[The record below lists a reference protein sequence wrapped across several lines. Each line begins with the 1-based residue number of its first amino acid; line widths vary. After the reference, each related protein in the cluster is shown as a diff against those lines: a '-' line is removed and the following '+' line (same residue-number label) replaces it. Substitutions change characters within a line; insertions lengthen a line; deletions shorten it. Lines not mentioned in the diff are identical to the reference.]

1 MSVESRAIA
10 ELDLLEHLAPPK
22 RTSWLTLFLAVII
35 FVSGMI
41 VGGGGLLA
49 LLVHVSRRV
58 DEAPAVTA
66 ARLKRQLGLSEEQTA
81 QVQEIV
87 RTRQEALHRIRDD
100 VQPRFRE
107 EIDLLEKQVAGV
119 LNDRQKAKW
128 HAGLAALRRTW
139 FSATQAKDLPKSSVS
154 SPP

>member
-1 MSVESRAIA
+1 
-10 ELDLLEHLAPPK
+10 
-22 RTSWLTLFLAVII
+22 LFLAVII

-41 VGGGGLLA
+41 VGGGGLVA
-49 LLVHVSRRV
+49 LLVHFSQRV

-81 QVQEIV
+81 QVQKIV
-87 RTRQEALHRIRDD
+87 RTRQEALHKIRDE

-107 EIDLLEKQVAGV
+107 EIDLLETQVASV

-128 HAGLAALRRTW
+128 HSGLAALRRTW
-139 FSATQAKDLPKSSVS
+139 FSATQAKDWPKSSVS

>member
-1 MSVESRAIA
+1 MASAESN
-10 ELDLLEHLAPPK
+10 LLEHPAPP
-22 RTSWLTLFLAVII
+22 RRRSWLTLFLAVII

-41 VGGGGLLA
+41 VGGGCLVA

-58 DEAPAVTA
+58 DEAPAATA
-66 ARLKRQLGLSEEQTA
+66 ARLKRQLGLSDEQTA

-87 RTRQEALHRIRDD
+87 RTRQDALHKIRDE

-107 EIDLLEKQVAGV
+107 EIDLLEKQVASV
-119 LNDRQKAKW
+119 LDDRQKAKW
-128 HAGLAALRRTW
+128 RAGLAALRRTW